1 MLSAALRIARKDV
14 IQRIRDRSVFIWG
27 IVAPFGL
34 AAIFSLLFGPITEFS
49 VSFAVADL
57 DRSELSGSFVDQL
70 AILEAEGIVALEIVE
85 DAAAAERVTD
95 SGGVDA
101 AFVIPGGFEATVTT
115 GGAAAVAVIG
125 NVDSPIAAQVARSF
139 AGAFASEINTVGAA
153 ACAALVAAGETC
165 AGNPAVGALAGAALA
180 DPAFQQ
186 SPARLTDNPAASKEL
201 SVETFYSAGMA
212 ILFLFLTVQFGVLGL
227 LEERQNGTMARLLA
241 APISARAI
249 VLGKALTSFALGIVS
264 MTVVVAGTTL
274 LLGASWG
281 NSLGVA
287 VMVLAGVIAAMGIMF
302 VVAAFART
310 PEQASNLQAIIAF
323 VLALLGGTFFP
334 ISQVGGVVESLSL
347 LTPHAWFLRGL
358 GDLAAG
364 GGVGAVFPAALYVAL
379 FGLVTGGLA
388 QIRIG
393 RVLAP

>member
-1 MLSAALRIARKDV
+1 MVRAALRIAQKDV
-14 IQRIRDRSVFIWG
+14 TQRIRDRSVFLWG

-57 DRSELSGSFVDQL
+57 DQTQLSGSFVEQL
-70 AILEAEGIVALEIVE
+70 QFLEEDGVVTLQIADDASAAEGLV
-85 DAAAAERVTD
+85 D
-95 SGGVDA
+95 SGSVDA
-101 AFVIPGGFEATVTT
+101 AFVIPDGFAAAVTT
-115 GGAAAVAVIG
+115 GGGAAVEVIG
-125 NVDSPIAAQVARSF
+125 NVDSAIAGQVARSF
-139 AGAFASEINTVGAA
+139 AAGFAGEINTVGAA
-153 ACAALVAAGETC
+153 ACTALVAAGESC
-165 AGNPAVGALAGAALA
+165 AQNPAVLGLADAALA

-186 SPARLTDNPAASKEL
+186 SPALLTDSPAASKEL
-201 SVETFYSAGMA
+201 SSETFYSAGMA

-241 APISARAI
+241 SPISSRAI
-249 VLGKALTSFALGIVS
+249 VVGKALTSFALGIVS
-264 MTVVVAGTTL
+264 MAVVVTGTTL
-274 LLGASWG
+274 LLGAEWG
-281 NSLGVA
+281 NSMGVA

-334 ISQVGGVVESLSL
+334 ISQVGGIVESLSL
-347 LTPHAWFLRGL
+347 ITPHAWFLRGL

-364 GGVGAVFPAALYVAL
+364 GGIGAVFPAALYVAL

-388 QIRIG
+388 QLRIG
-393 RVLAP
+393 RVLEP

>member
-1 MLSAALRIARKDV
+1 MLRAALRIAQKDLT
-14 IQRIRDRSVFIWG
+14 QRIRDRSVFLWG

-57 DRSELSGSFVDQL
+57 DQTPLSRSFVDQL
-70 AILEAEGIVALEIVE
+70 QFLEEDGVVTLEIAD
-85 DAAAAERVTD
+85 DAATAEDLVD
-95 SGGVDA
+95 GGGVDA
-101 AFVIPGGFEATVTT
+101 AFVIPDGFAAGVTAGSEASVE
-115 GGAAAVAVIG
+115 VIG
-125 NVDSPIAAQVARSF
+125 NVDSAIAGQVAQSF
-139 AGAFASEINTVGAA
+139 AAGFAGEINTVGAA
-153 ACAALVAAGETC
+153 ACTALVASGESC
-165 AGNPAVGALAGAALA
+165 AQNPALGVLAEAALS

-186 SPARLTDNPAASKEL
+186 NPAALTDSPAASKEL

-241 APISARAI
+241 SPISSRTI
-249 VLGKALTSFALGIVS
+249 VVGKALTSFALGIVS

-287 VMVLAGVIAAMGIMF
+287 VLVLAGVIAAMGIMF

-310 PEQASNLQAIIAF
+310 PEQASNLQSIIAF
-323 VLALLGGTFFP
+323 VLALLGGVFFP
-334 ISQVGGVVESLSL
+334 ISQVGGIVESLSL

-364 GGVGAVFPAALYVAL
+364 GSVTAVFPAAFYIAL
-379 FGLVTGGLA
+379 FGLITGGLA
-388 QIRIG
+388 QFRIG

>member
-1 MLSAALRIARKDV
+1 VLRAALRIAAKDLT
-14 IQRIRDRSVFIWG
+14 QRVRDRSVFVWG

-57 DRSELSGSFVDQL
+57 DDTELSRGFVDQL
-70 AILEAEGIVALEIVE
+70 TFLEEEGIVALEITD
-85 DAAAAERVTD
+85 DAAAAEGLTD
-95 SGGVDA
+95 DGSVDA
-101 AFVIPGGFEATVTT
+101 AFVIPDGFGAAVTA
-115 GGAAAVAVIG
+115 GGAAEVAVIG

-139 AGAFASEINTVGAA
+139 ATSFASEINTVGAA
-153 ACAALVAAGETC
+153 ACTALVASGETC
-165 AGNPAVGALAGAALA
+165 AGNPNVGLLAGAALA
-180 DPAFQQ
+180 DPAFQL
-186 SPARLTDNPAASKEL
+186 SPAMLADSPAASKEL
-201 SVETFYSAGMA
+201 SAETFYSAGMA

-241 APISARAI
+241 SPISSRAI

-264 MTVVVAGTTL
+264 MAVVVAGTTL

-287 VMVLAGVIAAMGIMF
+287 VMVLAGVVAAMGIMF

-334 ISQVGGVVESLSL
+334 ISQVGGIVESLSL

-364 GGVGAVFPAALYVAL
+364 GGVGSVFPAAWYVAL
-379 FGLVTGGLA
+379 FGVITGGLA
-388 QIRIG
+388 QLRIG

>member
-1 MLSAALRIARKDV
+1 MLRAALRIAQKDLT
-14 IQRIRDRSVFIWG
+14 QRIRDRSAFVWG

-57 DRSELSGSFVDQL
+57 DATPLSRSFVDQL
-70 AILEAEGIVALEIVE
+70 QLLEEDGVATLETA
-85 DAAAAERVTD
+85 DDPAAAEDLVD
-95 SGGVDA
+95 NGGVDA
-101 AFVIPGGFEATVTT
+101 AFVIPAGFAAEVTAGGE
-115 GGAAAVAVIG
+115 AAVEVIG
-125 NVDSPIAAQVARSF
+125 NVDSAIAGQVARSF
-139 AGAFASEINTVGAA
+139 AGGFAGEINTVGAA
-153 ACAALVAAGETC
+153 ACTALVASGESC
-165 AGNPAVGALAGAALA
+165 AQNPTLGVLADAALA

-186 SPARLTDNPAASKEL
+186 SPAVLADSPAASKEL
-201 SVETFYSAGMA
+201 SAETFYSAGMA

-227 LEERQNGTMARLLA
+227 LEERQNGTMSRLLA
-241 APISARAI
+241 SPISSRAI
-249 VLGKALTSFALGIVS
+249 VVGKALTSFALGIMS
-264 MTVVVAGTTL
+264 MAVVVSGTTL

-310 PEQASNLQAIIAF
+310 PEQASNLQSIIAF

-347 LTPHAWFLRGL
+347 VTPHAWFLRGL

-379 FGLVTGGLA
+379 FGLITGGLA
-388 QIRIG
+388 QFRIG